1 MFASIETHF
10 YYGERVSLQLS
21 TLSLRRARFC
31 FKEHIITWKSAFLSW
46 GALCHSKECVSV
58 MRSTLALE
66 RARFCSE
73 EHIVTLKSTLS
84 PWRAYFCSEEHI
96 VTSEERVVTP
106 KSALSLWRA
115 RCHSEERVSALKGA
129 LLLWKTRFCFEGWAQ
144 GYFIQRVKFIFASP
158 QQPSLKQLLGHRV
171 SWESVNPSLSCITLM
186 QLPRLMQLPFNS
198 GIVRSVVKG
207 VSEKSNSGMVV
218 HFAKTCPKYPIQEWL
233 LHFAKTSSENS
244 NSGMV
249 CSLPRRVR
257 KIQFGNSM
265 FAKTCPKNSISV

>member
-1 MFASIETHF
+1 
-10 YYGERVSLQLS
+10 
-21 TLSLRRARFC
+21 
-31 FKEHIITWKSAFLSW
+31 
-46 GALCHSKECVSV
+46 
-58 MRSTLALE
+58 MRSTLTLK
-66 RARFCSE
+66 RACFCSE

-84 PWRAYFCSEEHI
+84 PWRAHFCSEEHI

-106 KSALSLWRA
+106 KSALSLRRA

-144 GYFIQRVKFIFASP
+144 GCFIQRVRFIFASP

-233 LHFAKTSSENS
+233 LHFAKTCPKYPIQEWLLHFAKTSSENS